1 MTNWYTSDSHFYH
14 KSVIDF
20 CNRPFSDVDEMN
32 AAMIESWNQVVG
44 KSDIVYHLG
53 DFCFGGIE
61 KWTEILDQL
70 NGEIILIKGNHDD
83 SKTLKKLT
91 NKGYFKEIHEVG
103 LYRKQKYKGVKYQM
117 WLSHYPM
124 QIGMRERKF
133 SIHGHLHDEKSRDLN
148 QINVGVDSFRLPNR
162 PFGQPIEEDVLM
174 KYLMAS
180 NPFIKM
186 VKEEERRGVR

>member
-32 AAMIESWNQVVG
+32 AAMIKSWNGVV
-44 KSDIVYHLG
+44 KEDDHVYHLG
-53 DFCFGGIE
+53 DFCFGGVD
-61 KWTEILDQL
+61 KWKEILDQL
-70 NGEIILIKGNHDD
+70 NGEIILVKGNHDD
-83 SKTLKKLT
+83 FKTLKKLT
-91 NKGYFKEIHEVG
+91 NEGYFKEVHEVG
-103 LYRKQKYKGVKYQM
+103 VYKKQKFDGVKYQM

-133 SIHGHLHDEKSRDLN
+133 SIHGHLHDEPSSDLN

-162 PFGQPIEEDVLM
+162 PFGQPIEETDVLR
-174 KYLMAS
+174 YLAIT
-180 NPFIKM
+180 NPFIKIA
-186 VKEEERRGVR
+186 KEMEKQNG